1 MKKRILITV
10 LAIIC
15 LFSFAS
21 CKKDT
26 PYSLYTAANEAMT
39 AANGVDA
46 KITINLEVLGGDETM
61 EQKIEMDMKVNG
73 ENLSM
78 LTKVEADGETMEN
91 TVLYVD
97 GMMYMDMGELGGKMK
112 MEVSADEFA
121 EDYDT
126 GEVALPELTEE
137 MLKDVELV
145 KDGDNKSFTIS
156 LADEDSKKYFADSV
170 LGSLFG
176 EDDEIEVKKFE
187 VTLTFD
193 KDNKLTKMVME
204 LEIVPTEEANA
215 DGMSAKATMVY
226 EFKDV
231 TTAPTVEAPADA
243 DEYIDM
249 SDMMGGD
256 W

>member
-1 MKKRILITV
+1 MKKRILILV
-10 LAIIC
+10 LAIVC

-21 CKKDT
+21 CKKET

-46 KITINLEVLGGDETM
+46 KVTIDLEITGGDEAM
-61 EQKIEMDMKVNG
+61 EQKIEMDMKANG

-78 LTKVEADGETMEN
+78 VTKVDMDGETMEN
-91 TVLYVD
+91 TILYVD
-97 GMMYMDMGELGGKMK
+97 GVMYMDMGELGGKMK

-137 MLKDVELV
+137 LLKDVKIE
-145 KDGDNKSFTIS
+145 KDGDNKFFTIA
-156 LADEDSKKYFADSV
+156 LAGEDSKKYFADSV

-176 EDDEIEVKKFE
+176 DDDEIKVEKFD

-193 KDNKLTKMVME
+193 KSGKLIKMAMD
-204 LEIVPTEEANA
+204 LEIVPTEEATDA
-215 DGMSAKATMVY
+215 DGMAAKATVVY
-226 EFKDV
+226 EFKDI
-231 TTAPTVEAPADA
+231 TTAPTIEAPADA
-243 DEYIDM
+243 DEYLDM
-249 SDMMGGD
+249 SDLMG
-256 W
+256 